1 MTISKRNSMHT
12 WWHKGLLM
20 KYSYSIRLLSMAKLS
35 LQYFWLCC
43 HWNSFF
49 FLPVFQP
56 TVINK
61 IFASDVSLSKG
72 QHYWCQNFTKRHKIH
87 IFEEMSQEIRVFYL
101 SGSRFK
107 MLAYLVN
114 FKANMNSLKF
124 RGSIF
129 QGNVLFWVEIMH
141 SEVEM
146 CLKGKRETL
155 NFKAL

>member
-1 MTISKRNSMHT
+1 M
-12 WWHKGLLM
+12 
-20 KYSYSIRLLSMAKLS
+20 
-35 LQYFWLCC
+35 
-43 HWNSFF
+43 
-49 FLPVFQP
+49 
-56 TVINK
+56 
-61 IFASDVSLSKG
+61 
-72 QHYWCQNFTKRHKIH
+72 
-87 IFEEMSQEIRVFYL
+87 FYL

-114 FKANMNSLKF
+114 FKANKKSLKF

-155 NFKAL
+155 TFKAL

>member
-1 MTISKRNSMHT
+1 MLGCFQWQNWAS
-12 WWHKGLLM
+12 
-20 KYSYSIRLLSMAKLS
+20 SIFGSVAIETP
-35 LQYFWLCC
+35 F
-43 HWNSFF
+43 FF
-49 FLPVFQP
+49 FLPAFQP

-87 IFEEMSQEIRVFYL
+87 IFEEMSQEIRMFYL

-114 FKANMNSLKF
+114 FKANKKSLKF

-155 NFKAL
+155 TFKAL